1 MTSLWLLEAKEF
13 ADDDRPLESRT
24 AKYFLKPGTYSVGRL
39 AGQCDIA
46 VTDDKSISRE
56 HAHLWVPG
64 PEAWESEAQGPFIRV
79 SDTSR
84 YGTLVTP
91 TNEGM
96 LARGKDKE
104 AVARHEFYIKFGL
117 KSPFRLY
124 NLEWVAYLLPNLP
137 QDEAQAAA
145 RLAVKLGIPLASDLR
160 HPGTRVIAASTAPV
174 APSPVLLLALISEL
188 PVVTVDWLR
197 AWDEHEGVW
206 RHDAPDEAAHP
217 PKLAGSRSV
226 ADMNSSLRD
235 LEAQQALKDQAFAWE
250 VKAKDEHLQAVLQ
263 RLGGHFLEPALPRH
277 AKAWRILEAD
287 PTGTEF
293 QASWTTAQLLLDAL
307 WAGTDLLGALQVTRP
322 PADVPAAEEH
332 TGDTTEASED
342 EGTAGAPRRGGSVAA
357 SPIAPVASQRAWKRP
372 GRQEHPAAA
381 GVRQAPASISRPG
394 TTADEG
400 ARPRK
405 RRQVLQGEDELMSH
419 AESPQAVPPASS
431 TLEQQAEAVGERVEE
446 TQATISFAPL
456 ILDVVVPERGSLGR
470 MGGSAGATGL
480 PNYKAFRRRGQAGET
495 MQSGP
500 RVEKCAALEAA
511 TTAYT
516 EDAAVSDDFLR
527 QATRER
533 ENAALAEV
541 LFKEDMRAIPTRFGA
556 LDPIEAAALGPPK
569 PPKRPR
575 APTARPSRLALAAAA
590 GHQD

>member
-1 MTSLWLLEAKEF
+1 AKEF

-24 AKYFLKPGTYSVGRL
+24 VKYFLKPGTYSVGRL

-64 PEAWESEAQGPFIRV
+64 PEAWESEAQGPFVRV

-117 KSPFRLY
+117 KSPFRL
-124 NLEWVAYLLPNLP
+124 
-137 QDEAQAAA
+137 
-145 RLAVKLGIPLASDLR
+145 
-160 HPGTRVIAASTAPV
+160 
-174 APSPVLLLALISEL
+174 
-188 PVVTVDWLR
+188 R

-226 ADMNSSLRD
+226 ADLNSFLRD

-250 VKAKDEHLQAVLQ
+250 GKAK
-263 RLGGHFLEPALPRH
+263 
-277 AKAWRILEAD
+277 
-287 PTGTEF
+287 
-293 QASWTTAQLLLDAL
+293 DAL
-307 WAGTDLLGALQVTRP
+307 WAGTDPLGALQVARP
-322 PADVPAAEEH
+322 PTDVPAAEEH

-342 EGTAGAPRRGGSVAA
+342 EGT
-357 SPIAPVASQRAWKRP
+357 
-372 GRQEHPAAA
+372 
-381 GVRQAPASISRPG
+381 
-394 TTADEG
+394 
-400 ARPRK
+400 
-405 RRQVLQGEDELMSH
+405 M
-419 AESPQAVPPASS
+419 
-431 TLEQQAEAVGERVEE
+431 
-446 TQATISFAPL
+446 
-456 ILDVVVPERGSLGR
+456 
-470 MGGSAGATGL
+470 
-480 PNYKAFRRRGQAGET
+480 
-495 MQSGP
+495 
-500 RVEKCAALEAA
+500 
-511 TTAYT
+511 
-516 EDAAVSDDFLR
+516 
-527 QATRER
+527 
-533 ENAALAEV
+533 
-541 LFKEDMRAIPTRFGA
+541 
-556 LDPIEAAALGPPK
+556 ALGPPK